1 METSSHASPGRVRA
15 RLDHPIDAHGSGLW
29 GAGPAVLLEGPP
41 VAGAVAA
48 VRAEAGP
55 APVGR

>member
-15 RLDHPIDAHGSGLW
+15 CLDHPIEGT
-29 GAGPAVLLEGPP
+29 PA
-41 VAGAVAA
+41 AGAVAA